1 MHYMKELAKI
11 FGSEARVKILRLFL
25 LNSNEPI
32 DSEDLGKRLRIP
44 RTKAA
49 QECKQLESIAFLK
62 KRSFQKD
69 VIRKGKKGK
78 KKADGWCLN
87 PEFSYNESLRGLLV
101 EEEFLNKKE
110 LVRRFKK
117 AGKLKLFVVSGI
129 FIKDQDKEGRVDML
143 IVGDNLRKPWIED
156 TVRKL
161 EAEVGK
167 ELSYAVFDTAE
178 FIYRFEMYDKLV
190 RDILDFPH
198 EKLVSSPALLALSTA
213 PLKTA

>member
-1 MHYMKELAKI
+1 MKELAKI
-11 FGSEARVKILRLFL
+11 FGSEARVKIMRLFL
-25 LNSNEPI
+25 LNADQPI
-32 DSEDLGKRLRIP
+32 DSIDLGKRLRIP

-49 QECKQLESIAFLK
+49 NECKHLQGAGFIK
-62 KRSFQKD
+62 KRSYMKD
-69 VIRKGKKGK
+69 VIRRGKKAK
-78 KKADGWCLN
+78 KKTEGWYLN
-87 PEFSYNESLRGLLV
+87 SEFSYNDSLRGLLV

-117 AGKLKLFVVSGI
+117 AGKIKLFVVSGI
-129 FIKDQDKEGRVDML
+129 FIKEQDKEGRVDML

-178 FIYRFEMYDKLV
+178 YVYRLEMYDKLI

-198 EKLVSSPALLALSTA
+198 EKLVSSPSLLALSTPA
-213 PLKTA
+213 SKTA

>member
-1 MHYMKELAKI
+1 MKELAKI

-25 LNSNEPI
+25 LNAEQTI
-32 DSEDLGKRLRIP
+32 DTAELGKRLRIS

-49 QECKQLESIAFLK
+49 QECKLLYGIDFLK
-62 KRSFQKD
+62 KGSYYKEIINR
-69 VIRKGKKGK
+69 GKKTK
-78 KKADGWCLN
+78 KKVDGWHLN
-87 PEFSYNESLRGLLV
+87 PDFLYNASLRGLLV

-129 FIKDQDKEGRVDML
+129 FISRDKESEKRVDML
-143 IVGDNLRKPWIED
+143 IVGDSLRKPWIED
-156 TVRKL
+156 NIRKL

-167 ELSYAVFDTAE
+167 ELSYAVFETQE
-178 FIYRFEMYDKLV
+178 FIYRYEMYDKLI

-198 EKLVSSPALLALSTA
+198 EKLVSSPVLEALST
-213 PLKTA
+213 PTLKKA

>member
-1 MHYMKELAKI
+1 MKELAKI

-25 LNSNEPI
+25 LNADEPV
-32 DSEDLGKRLRIP
+32 DSEDIGKRLRIA

-49 QECKQLESIAFLK
+49 NECKQLASVEFLK
-62 KRSFQKD
+62 KRSFYKE
-69 VIRKGKKGK
+69 VIRRGKKVK
-78 KKADGWCLN
+78 KKTEGWCLN
-87 PEFSYNESLRGLLV
+87 PEFSYNDSLRGLLV

-117 AGKLKLFVVSGI
+117 AGKIKLFVVSGI
-129 FIKDQDKEGRVDML
+129 FIKDQEKEGRVDML
-143 IVGDNLRKPWIED
+143 IVGDNLRKSWIEE

-167 ELSYAVFDTAE
+167 ELSYAVFDTQE
-178 FIYRFEMYDKLV
+178 YIYRIEMYDKLV

-198 EKLVSSPALLALSTA
+198 EKLVSNPTLLALST
-213 PLKTA
+213 PTLKKA

>member
-1 MHYMKELAKI
+1 MKELAKI

-25 LNSNEPI
+25 LNSDEPV
-32 DSEDLGKRLRIP
+32 DSEDLGKRLRIS

-49 QECKQLESIAFLK
+49 RECKQLASISFLK
-62 KRSFQKD
+62 KRSYFKD
-69 VIRKGKKGK
+69 VVRKGKKAK
-78 KKADGWCLN
+78 KKTEGWSLN
-87 PEFSYNESLRGLLV
+87 PEFAYNDSLRGLLV

-110 LVRRFKK
+110 LVRRFRR
-117 AGKLKLFVVSGI
+117 AGKIKLFVVSGI
-129 FIKDQDKEGRVDML
+129 FIKDQEREGRVDML

-167 ELSYAVFDTAE
+167 ELSYAIFDTQE
-178 FIYRFEMYDKLV
+178 YIYRIEMYDKLI

-198 EKLVSSPALLALSTA
+198 EKLVSSPALLALST
-213 PLKTA
+213 PTPKTA

>member
-1 MHYMKELAKI
+1 MKELAKI
-11 FGSEARVKILRLFL
+11 FGSEARVKIMRLFL
-25 LNSNEPI
+25 LNADESV
-32 DSEDLGKRLRIP
+32 DSEDVAKRLRIP

-49 QECKQLESIAFLK
+49 RECKQLQSIDFLK
-62 KRSFQKD
+62 KRSFSKD
-69 VIRKGKKGK
+69 VIRKGKKAK
-78 KKADGWCLN
+78 KKTEGWYLN
-87 PEFSYNESLRGLLV
+87 PEFHYNDSLRGLLV

-117 AGKLKLFVVSGI
+117 AGKIKLFVVSGI
-129 FIKDQDKEGRVDML
+129 FIREKDIEGRVDML

-167 ELSYAVFDTAE
+167 ELSYAVFDTQE
-178 FIYRFEMYDKLV
+178 YIYRIEMYDKLV

-198 EKLVSSPALLALSTA
+198 EKLVSNPALLALST
-213 PLKTA
+213 PSRKTA

>member
-1 MHYMKELAKI
+1 MKELAKI

-25 LNSNEPI
+25 LNPEESA
-32 DSEDLGKRLRIP
+32 DSEDISKRLRIA

-49 QECKQLESIAFLK
+49 NECKQLASIDFLK
-62 KRSFQKD
+62 KRTFYKD
-69 VIRKGKKGK
+69 VIRKGKKAK
-78 KKADGWCLN
+78 KKTEGWCLN
-87 PEFSYNESLRGLLV
+87 VDFFYNESLRGLLV

-117 AGKLKLFVVSGI
+117 AGKIKLFVVSGI
-129 FIKDQDKEGRVDML
+129 FIKEQDKEGRVDML

-167 ELSYAVFDTAE
+167 ELSYAVFDTQE
-178 FIYRFEMYDKLV
+178 FVYRIEMYDKLI

-213 PLKTA
+213 GVKTA